1 MAHMHEC
8 PNCGAQWE
16 CGDAN
21 YQDECPY
28 ATRVLC
34 TVCWARGAPSEAQS
48 RVTRAGETSDKRK
61 QS

>member
-8 PNCGAQWE
+8 PNCGVQWE

-28 ATRVLC
+28 PTRTLC
-34 TVCWARGAPSEAQS
+34 MKCWSLAAGAAPVPKSAPVS
-48 RVTRAGETSDKRK
+48 AHTANRK
-61 QS
+61 

>member
-1 MAHMHEC
+1 MTHMHEC

-28 ATRVLC
+28 PTRVLC
-34 TVCWARGAPSEAQS
+34 TVCWARAA
-48 RVTRAGETSDKRK
+48 TSDPQRRSTAAGQTTEKK
-61 QS
+61 KET